1 MIGLPTMNRPTPAQI
16 YLFVNG
22 RPIHDRSLLGA
33 IRAGYGD
40 TLPRGR
46 HPMAAL
52 FLTVPAADLDVNVH
66 PAKAEVRFRDAAGVR
81 SLLVGAIGAQ
91 LAADGVRATSEGERC
106 AGPFFRWRIPLWSSP
121 FFSAT
126 VTPAL

>member
-46 HPMAAL
+46 HPVAAL
-52 FLTVPAADLDVNVH
+52 FLTVRRLI
-66 PAKAEVRFRDAAGVR
+66 
-81 SLLVGAIGAQ
+81 L
-91 LAADGVRATSEGERC
+91 T
-106 AGPFFRWRIPLWSSP
+106 
-121 FFSAT
+121 
-126 VTPAL
+126 